1 MIIKIKLL
9 ELKLFTF
16 YYIQCYNKPINLILC
31 ARAIMKNGYLLSGV
45 VVATTMMLTGCL
57 EDKPKNPVA
66 SQTPSSATTETTTIK
81 TTVTSTEAKAEPA
94 GIVKVAA
101 KKEDDQVL
109 GVERNVKP
117 APDEPA
123 SPMITYDHSG
133 VQKGAKF
140 NICSREP
147 CSTVEV
153 LDFKQLSKRPA
164 HSDIELTIK
173 TGYYNTETKTQTW
186 DKKTQKVTVN
196 CSYELPTISAM
207 GVSQVIPLNPNGL
220 SSTWLNSGMFYT
232 KACHNELDYRKVV
245 DKFEY
250 NVAELPSG

>member
-1 MIIKIKLL
+1 
-9 ELKLFTF
+9 
-16 YYIQCYNKPINLILC
+16 
-31 ARAIMKNGYLLSGV
+31 MKNGYLLSGV

-57 EDKPKNPVA
+57 DDKPKNPVA
-66 SQTPSSATTETTTIK
+66 SQTPSSATTETTTSK
-81 TTVTSTEAKAEPA
+81 TTVTSTEVKAEPA
-94 GIVKVAA
+94 GVVKVSA
-101 KKEDDQVL
+101 KKGDEIL

-153 LDFKQLSKRPA
+153 LDFKQLSQRPA

-173 TGYYNTETKTQTW
+173 TGYYDTETKTQTW

-196 CSYELPTISAM
+196 CSYELPTVSAM

>member
-1 MIIKIKLL
+1 
-9 ELKLFTF
+9 
-16 YYIQCYNKPINLILC
+16 
-31 ARAIMKNGYLLSGV
+31 MKNGYLLSGV
-45 VVATTMMLTGCL
+45 VVATTMMLAGCL
-57 EDKPKNPVA
+57 DDKPKNPVA
-66 SQTPSSATTETTTIK
+66 SQTPSSATTETTTSK
-81 TTVTSTEAKAEPA
+81 TTVTSTEVKAEPA
-94 GIVKVAA
+94 GVVKVSA
-101 KKEDDQVL
+101 KKGDEIL

-153 LDFKQLSKRPA
+153 LDFKQLSQRPA

-173 TGYYNTETKTQTW
+173 TGYYDTETKTQTW
-186 DKKTQKVTVN
+186 DKKPQKVTVN
-196 CSYELPTISAM
+196 CSYELPTVSAM

>member
-1 MIIKIKLL
+1 
-9 ELKLFTF
+9 
-16 YYIQCYNKPINLILC
+16 
-31 ARAIMKNGYLLSGV
+31 MKNGYLLSGV

>member
-1 MIIKIKLL
+1 MIKIKLF

-16 YYIQCYNKPINLILC
+16 YYIQCYNTLINLILC
-31 ARAIMKNGYLLSGV
+31 ARTIMKNGYLLSGV

-101 KKEDDQVL
+101 KKEDDEVL

>member
-1 MIIKIKLL
+1 
-9 ELKLFTF
+9 
-16 YYIQCYNKPINLILC
+16 
-31 ARAIMKNGYLLSGV
+31 MKNGYLLSGV

-57 EDKPKNPVA
+57 DDKPKNPVA
-66 SQTPSSATTETTTIK
+66 SQTPSSATTETTTSK
-81 TTVTSTEAKAEPA
+81 TTVTSTEVKAEPA
-94 GIVKVAA
+94 GVVKVSA
-101 KKEDDQVL
+101 KKGDEIL

-153 LDFKQLSKRPA
+153 LDFKQLSQRPA

-173 TGYYNTETKTQTW
+173 TGYYDTETKTQTW

-196 CSYELPTISAM
+196 CSYELPTVSAM

-220 SSTWLNSGMFYT
+220 SNTWLNSGMFYT